1 MHRLRHTAAVRWLAR
16 GGSESGLMAQSGW
29 RSRDMIDRYVHTA
42 REKLAAEEFDRLGLG
57 WENL

>member
-1 MHRLRHTAAVRWLAR
+1 
-16 GGSESGLMAQSGW
+16 MAQSGW